1 MMDATIP
8 MMTTMNS
15 QYSMGVPSNKRI
27 SLVHNASEQNGD
39 WLFTCSYVLTWAGIC
54 IYYGGLS
61 SEKWL

>member
-1 MMDATIP
+1 MNTTIP
-8 MMTTMNS
+8 MMTTMDG
-15 QYSMGVPSNKRI
+15 QYSMGVPPNQRI
-27 SLVHNASEQNGD
+27 SLIQNASKQNED